1 MVPERHRG
9 KGRKETESWVR
20 QAWYTRMSSTW
31 EGSDTGEVEVRGERE
46 ERERTGRIQT
56 QSLSLSE
63 GYSLVSNT
71 AFSAVAYKSLV
82 A

>member
-1 MVPERHRG
+1 MPERRRG

-20 QAWYTRMSSTW
+20 QAWCTRMSSMW
-31 EGSDTGEVEVRGERE
+31 EGSDTGDVEVRGERE

-71 AFSAVAYKSLV
+71 AFSPVAYKSLV